1 MWIYRQ
7 HMFGITC
14 LCAQTYVYMYVESIV
29 GSRKRNRFSRG
40 AIFLFYKAPRRNRYV
55 PPKTGPFFQMVK
67 YLFFSRYNE
76 YTHLSVVY
84 TDAQARI

>member
-55 PPKTGPFFQMVK
+55 PPKTGPFF
-67 YLFFSRYNE
+67 SNG
-76 YTHLSVVY
+76 
-84 TDAQARI
+84 